1 MHRVGEKP
9 GRGQFCCANP
19 KCEWSVTLRD
29 AEDALPPCSYCERGP
44 RTGYIRC

>member
-9 GRGQFCCANP
+9 GPGHYCCANP
-19 KCEWSVTLRD
+19 KCEWSVALRD
-29 AEDALPPCSYCERGP
+29 PEDTLPQCGYCDRGP